1 MNDGPRTFPHY
12 INEDKSDMLGIK
24 SGWYA
29 IDEGGNLIFG
39 PFDTYN
45 ECVERD
51 IRPTYLML
59 GPSLRRENLLKQA
72 GPPAIGPREDIL
84 P

>member
-1 MNDGPRTFPHY
+1 MVPRRAAMNDAPRTVPHY
-12 INEDKSDMLGIK
+12 INEDKSDMRGIK

-29 IDEGGNLIFG
+29 IDEGGNLVFG

-45 ECVERD
+45 ECVERN

-59 GPSLRRENLLKQA
+59 DPSLRRENPKYS
-72 GPPAIGPREDIL
+72 GC
-84 P
+84 